1 MIRAKYKYMIRA
13 AVAGALIMA
22 IPFLGVIGIKRR
34 SFQTLQERLSYYE
47 KLQDEYQYLDICVL
61 KQDIVAGEELTATMI
76 QENRVQSTQ
85 DLAPAQAI
93 SREELLGKRA
103 KLSMT
108 KGSTITRDMI
118 YEGDEIAQD
127 ERRMEL
133 SEPVLPKTLKENEF
147 IDIRIVFP
155 NGEDY
160 VVVKHKRV
168 YRIIRDEDE
177 SVSAIQ
183 LRLLEQELLR
193 YQAACVD
200 VRSYRDTRLYALQY
214 TGEYQ
219 PAATEYYPVNAAVFT
234 LMQWDPNIVE
244 LFVVD
249 AESERRKLLELNL
262 ENYLLTASSE
272 PNVIP
277 DEAVQTD
284 ETNYETEPLTL
295 YTGLPEE

>member
-22 IPFLGVIGIKRR
+22 IPFLGVMGKQRR
-34 SFQTLQERLSYYE
+34 SSQTLQERLSYYE
-47 KLQDEYQYLDICVL
+47 TLQEEYQYLTICVL
-61 KQDIVAGEELTATMI
+61 TQDVVAGEELTETMI

-85 DLAPAQAI
+85 DLTLAQTV

-103 KLSMT
+103 KLTMS
-108 KGSTITRDMI
+108 KGSALTRDMI
-118 YEGDEIAQD
+118 YEGDAVAQD
-127 ERRMEL
+127 ERRVEL

-168 YRIIRDEDE
+168 YRIIRDEND

-200 VRSYRDTRLYALQY
+200 VRSYQDTRLYALQY

-249 AESERRKLLELNL
+249 AECERRKLLELNL
-262 ENYLLTASSE
+262 ESYLQGISSE
-272 PNVIP
+272 P
-277 DEAVQTD
+277 DAMADQAVQTD
-284 ETNYETEPLTL
+284 ETNYGGESLTL